1 MQVFEKG
8 QGRQLAVYDRRHL
21 LFFPPMGLEL
31 GQFEIQQLLLGRLVC
46 RNLERDR
53 PCALKIADPA
63 AVFHNDAGQVLRRT
77 RFLDELG
84 GGNHPTLGC
93 ACEMVV
99 GEHTT
104 QRTVRVSAL
113 KAQATVPVLAAHGAP
128 LNQLDLP
135 GFSPGKN
142 SEASA
147 VTVQHLGERIA
158 AARAFLIT
166 PLGRAPETEPAH
178 GVGNGVGRVAH
189 DEPHAEQCHA
199 TGRPPTE
206 HDRARGARK

>member
-1 MQVFEKG
+1 
-8 QGRQLAVYDRRHL
+8 
-21 LFFPPMGLEL
+21 
-31 GQFEIQQLLLGRLVC
+31 
-46 RNLERDR
+46 
-53 PCALKIADPA
+53 
-63 AVFHNDAGQVLRRT
+63 
-77 RFLDELG
+77 
-84 GGNHPTLGC
+84 
-93 ACEMVV
+93 MVV

-147 VTVQHLGERIA
+147 VTVRHLGERIA

-166 PLGRAPETEPAH
+166 PPGRAPEPEPAR

-189 DEPHAEQCHA
+189 DGPHAEQRHA

-206 HDRARGARK
+206 HDRARGCGARK